1 MGIGL
6 HMDTKLIF
14 TERDEEIAGIFNEVG
29 LKVNVSRVL
38 VMFLTYSN
46 INSRDIERYT
56 DLRQPEVSIAINDLV
71 NRRWIEVTK
80 HITVNK
86 GRPIKVYNLS
96 LSPDEIIDQIEG
108 SINKEYN
115 QLKASVERVREL
127 VKEARVR
134 E

>member
-1 MGIGL
+1 
-6 HMDTKLIF
+6 MDTKLIF
-14 TERDEEIAGIFNEVG
+14 TKQDEEIAGIFNEVG